1 MIPLN
6 PPVFIAGKSLTCSLG
21 DNLDEILAR
30 VREKR
35 VEVDWIPLSLTDPAA
50 TRPYYRIR
58 PHDPNVRE
66 DLEAFFYQVLFDTV
80 AGAMADARLTQ
91 QEIGDLG
98 VFFGS
103 TSIDIPIYET
113 CYEKS
118 GDAALHFS
126 QTSFGYGAIA
136 ERTAGHF
143 GIEGPCYTF
152 TTACTSS
159 ANALLYAAAMIAKG
173 DLERALVIGYD
184 LFNNTGLYGFESLKL
199 TAAIACRPFDRYRD
213 GIIMGEACGAVILA
227 RNRNDADDFRLMGGS
242 SLCDTANVTTHNVAG
257 DVVAEVMRQA
267 MLNAGVA
274 PGEIAAIKAH
284 ATGSEMNDRM
294 EAGGMRQVFAG
305 RIPPVTGL
313 KSFVGHTVGASGV
326 VELILFTE
334 AVKKGFVPATPGFTA
349 MDEELMISPL
359 TENMPLA
366 TGVFILN
373 YFGFGGNCA
382 SLIVGAGNGAGR
394 ESGG

>member
-1 MIPLN
+1 MKH
-6 PPVFIAGKSLTCSLG
+6 PVFISGKSLTCSLG
-21 DNLDEILAR
+21 DKLDEILAR

-35 VEVDWIPLSLTDPAA
+35 VEVDWIPLSLTDPAVR
-50 TRPYYRIR
+50 RPYYRIR
-58 PHDPNVRE
+58 QPDPAVR
-66 DLEAFFYQVLFDTV
+66 DHLEAFFYQILFDTI
-80 AGAMADARLTQ
+80 AAAIADAGLTP
-91 QEIGDLG
+91 QEIGGLG
-98 VFFGS
+98 IFFGS
-103 TSIDIPIYET
+103 TSIDIPIYEA

-118 GDAALHFS
+118 GDAPMHFS

-136 ERTAGHF
+136 ERTARHF
-143 GIEGPCYTF
+143 NVRGPCYTF

-173 DLERALVIGYD
+173 DLDRALVVGYD

-199 TAAIACRPFDRYRD
+199 TAATACKPFDRHRD
-213 GIIMGEACGAVILA
+213 GIIMGEACGAVILS
-227 RNRNDADDFRLMGGS
+227 RNRNDAHDFRFMGGA

-274 PGEIAAIKAH
+274 VGGIAAIKAH

-305 RIPPVTGL
+305 RMPPVTGV
-313 KSFVGHTVGASGV
+313 KPFVGHTVGASGV
-326 VELILFTE
+326 VELILLTE
-334 AVKKGFVPATPGFTA
+334 ALKKGFLPATPGFTV
-349 MDEELMISPL
+349 MDEELRIAPL

-366 TGVFILN
+366 TGVFMLN

-382 SLIVGAGNGAGR
+382 SLIVGASNGS
-394 ESGG
+394 EPETKGG